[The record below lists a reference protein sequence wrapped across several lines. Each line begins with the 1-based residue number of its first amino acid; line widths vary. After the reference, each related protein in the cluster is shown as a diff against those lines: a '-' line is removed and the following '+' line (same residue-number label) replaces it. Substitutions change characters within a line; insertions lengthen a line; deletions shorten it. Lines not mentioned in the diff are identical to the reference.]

1 MAETSHALAEL
12 TDGLIIW
19 FPANNRNFSR
29 SESLVHLFLGRALCL
44 SPITSEISQTRNFL
58 ALTSV
63 QLSRGESAFVL
74 LNSVS
79 DPTISARSN
88 ADPEVNSL

>member
-1 MAETSHALAEL
+1 MADL
-12 TDGLIIW
+12 TEGLIIW
-19 FPANNRNFSR
+19 FPANNRNFSS
-29 SESLVHLFLGRALCL
+29 SESLVHLFLGRALCF
-44 SPITSEISQTRNFL
+44 SHHFRDL
-58 ALTSV
+58 ANQELPRPYSV
-63 QLSRGESAFVL
+63 QISRGESVFVL